1 MTYLIDQL
9 KAGDRAAVQPLW
21 ERYYPRLVALA
32 RKRLQGSSRRV
43 SDQSDVATDAF
54 DSFCRAAE
62 AGRFPSLKDRDDL
75 WSLLVMIA
83 ARKAADLV
91 TYNRRKKRRGGRV
104 RGDSALAGYASADAP
119 EGFDQF
125 EGNDLTPDMA
135 AQLAEEL
142 QSLLNRL
149 EDPED
154 PALRQIAVWKLDLNQ
169 AMASDRE

>member
-1 MTYLIDQL
+1 MSSPGSMTYLIDQL

-43 SDQSDVATDAF
+43 SDQSYVATDAF

-104 RGDSALAGYASADAP
+104 R
-119 EGFDQF
+119 
-125 EGNDLTPDMA
+125 
-135 AQLAEEL
+135 
-142 QSLLNRL
+142 
-149 EDPED
+149 
-154 PALRQIAVWKLDLNQ
+154 
-169 AMASDRE
+169 